1 MATQLHTALRGARK
15 KRRATTNPHACPHDH
30 EIDEW
35 QIRHHTHKSV
45 AQQELSLSPRIA
57 HACTQPPSANSHFKI
72 SFTLATKAQQKNVV
86 GEVDM
91 PQRREAQRKFW
102 SVWCVWHWSDCSWT
116 LLPAAAVSG
125 LCQPPPPSMTDLVL
139 GGSDP
144 PPSMTDLVLGGSDPP
159 PSMTDLALGGR

>member
-1 MATQLHTALRGARK
+1 
-15 KRRATTNPHACPHDH
+15 
-30 EIDEW
+30 
-35 QIRHHTHKSV
+35 
-45 AQQELSLSPRIA
+45 
-57 HACTQPPSANSHFKI
+57 
-72 SFTLATKAQQKNVV
+72 VV

-116 LLPAAAVSG
+116 LSPAAAVSG

-159 PSMTDLALGGR
+159 PSMTDLALGGGEVRAKIFYAPSLLNTSTE

>member
-35 QIRHHTHKSV
+35 QISHHTHKSV
-45 AQQELSLSPRIA
+45 AQQELSLSPCIRPCM
-57 HACTQPPSANSHFKI
+57 HATSICKFSLQNFIHFSRKG
-72 SFTLATKAQQKNVV
+72 TAKNVV

-125 LCQPPPPSMTDLVL
+125 LCQPPPP
-139 GGSDP
+139 P

-159 PSMTDLALGGR
+159 P